1 MNRKVIIVILAIAA
15 LVIVMVSSGT
25 RNLISGKSAHLVEK
39 VDLNNR
45 QVLLNMANTYK
56 ENGNYPKAKIA
67 YKQFVKQFPDSKNA
81 ESIRKDLEAL
91 NMKILFS
98 DAVTDNSF
106 LYKIKPGDTLVE
118 IALKSGTTVEL
129 LKKSN
134 GLKNDLILPGKLL
147 KVNKTKFNI
156 LVDKSDNIL
165 TLKDS
170 EGEIVKTYTVSTGKN
185 LNTPTGTFTVE
196 EKLVSPV
203 WYKVGAIVNPDSSEY
218 ELGSRWMGLSIEG
231 YGIHG
236 TKDPATIG
244 KHITKGCVRM
254 KNEDVEEL
262 YAVIPSGT
270 KVTIVE

>member
-1 MNRKVIIVILAIAA
+1 MNKKVLIVILALVA
-15 LVIVMVSSGT
+15 LVIIMVSSGT
-25 RNLISGKSAHLVEK
+25 RNFVSGKSAHLVEK
-39 VDLNNR
+39 IDLDNR
-45 QVLLNMANTYK
+45 QALLSMANTYK
-56 ENGNYPKAKIA
+56 ENTDYPKAKTA

-81 ESIRKDLEAL
+81 LSIQKEIEAL

-98 DAVTDNSF
+98 NTPTDNSF

-118 IALKSGTTVEL
+118 IALKFGTTVQL
-129 LKKSN
+129 IKKSN

-170 EGEIVKTYTVSTGKN
+170 EGEIVKTYTVSTGEN
-185 LNTPTGTFTVE
+185 LNTPTGIFTIE

-203 WYKVGAIVNPDSSEY
+203 WYKVGAIVNPESSEY

-236 TKDPATIG
+236 TKDPASLG
-244 KHITKGCVRM
+244 RHITKGCVRM
-254 KNEDVEEL
+254 KNEEVEEL